1 MGSLEQITFRVVSM
15 LINRIIKF
23 FNQKRSAQRDP
34 NQGEETPQ
42 PLTPSLQQN
51 LDTIRNMTGHG
62 SDLIIHNVQ
71 GVGQLQ
77 MAVLFVEGLSDN
89 AIINEHILNPIINGR
104 KAFTEHSEPADES
117 LPVIHDKVIPVG
129 GTNTV
134 EDFNSLLLALFNGNA
149 VILADGWDQGLTC
162 AVSKRMQRNVE
173 EPTSQTVI
181 RGPKEGFTENIG
193 TNVALLRHRI
203 KSPNLWKVDR
213 QIGTIT
219 QTSVSVLYLKGI
231 VNEAVVDEVLKR
243 LDSIKTDSILESGY
257 LEEFI
262 QDHTFTPFPT
272 MINTERPDT
281 AAAALLE
288 GQVIIIVDGS
298 PFVLILPITFFKFFI
313 ASEDYYQRYD
323 ISTFLR
329 LIRFASFAI
338 SMLLP
343 SLYVAI
349 TTFHQEML
357 PSTLLY
363 SLAVQRE
370 GVPLPALFEAIL
382 MELTF
387 EILREAGIRMPR
399 AIGPAI
405 SIVGALVLGQAAV
418 QAGLVSAAM
427 VIVVALTAISNFVV
441 PQFNMAIAARLLRF
455 VLMLFAGTLGLF
467 GIMSVLIFL
476 LIHMASLRSFGIPYM
491 VPVAPM
497 IPANLKDIFIR
508 APWWA
513 LSTRPKL
520 FVPKNNVRQGANLR
534 PARNLRR
541 K

>member
-1 MGSLEQITFRVVSM
+1 M
-15 LINRIIKF
+15 KF
-23 FNQKRSAQRDP
+23 FYQKQNAQDDP
-34 NQGEETPQ
+34 GEGTESPE
-42 PLTPSLQQN
+42 PVACSLQQN
-51 LDTIRNMTGHG
+51 LDTIKKLTGSSSDIIIRKVQRNH
-62 SDLIIHNVQ
+62 S
-71 GVGQLQ
+71 LQ
-77 MAVLFVEGLSDN
+77 MAVVYIEGLTDN
-89 AIINEHILNPIINGR
+89 AIINQHILNPIING
-104 KAFTEHSEPADES
+104 EQDISVYADS
-117 LPVIHDKVIPVG
+117 SPDSFPVIQNQVIPIG
-129 GTNTV
+129 GTNKV
-134 EDFNSLLLALFNGNA
+134 QDIKAIIAALFNGFA
-149 VILADGWDQGLTC
+149 VILAEGWNEGLS
-162 AVSKRMQRNVE
+162 AAASKRMQRGVE

-203 KSPNLWKVDR
+203 KSPKLWKIDR
-213 QIGTIT
+213 TIGTLT
-219 QTSVSVLYLKGI
+219 QTSVSVMYIEGVATESVLK
-231 VNEAVVDEVLKR
+231 EVLQR
-243 LDSIKTDSILESGY
+243 LDGIKTDSILEGGY

-272 MINTERPDT
+272 IINTERPDS

-288 GQVIIIVDGS
+288 GQVIVLVDGS

-313 ASEDYYQRYD
+313 ASEDYYQRFD

-329 LIRFASFAI
+329 LIRFASFAL

-343 SLYVAI
+343 SLYVAV

-455 VLMLFAGTLGLF
+455 VLMLSAGTLGLF
-467 GIMSVLIFL
+467 GIMSCLIFL

-491 VPVAPM
+491 TPVAPM
-497 IPANLKDIFIR
+497 IPANMKDIFVR
-508 APWWA
+508 VPWWMM
-513 LSTRPKL
+513 STRPKL
-520 FVPKNNVRQGANLR
+520 FAPKNNVRQSANLR
-534 PARNLRR
+534 PTHKKRND
-541 K
+541 